1 MYFEYSGK
9 FTSADDF
16 YENSLAFDAT
26 MMNFI
31 ILGEMV
37 DKLSAETLTDTGNQI
52 DWFKVKGFRNIIAH
66 NYFGVDAE
74 EVWQIIRGSLSD
86 LKTNLEKMID

>member
-1 MYFEYSGK
+1 MPDLSHKDFACILNMLDSIRKIVEYSGK

-16 YENSLAFDAT
+16 YEDSLAFDAT

-37 DKLSAETLTDTGNQI
+37 DKLSAE
-52 DWFKVKGFRNIIAH
+52 A
-66 NYFGVDAE
+66 
-74 EVWQIIRGSLSD
+74 
-86 LKTNLEKMID
+86 